1 MIRVAAVIGSF
12 AAALC
17 TGAQAVPV
25 SEAVPWRTATDRVLL
40 AALQAAYPAVSDWTL
55 VPLLGKGQ
63 DERLQ
68 RSPPSHVSVV
78 RLGSRSAVRLS
89 WKQEQRSVHSTVWFA
104 VAGMQNVLTAT
115 SEIRRGSALTPQ
127 LATQSNRDALAA
139 ACTPLVIGEALTDM
153 RARVTLKEGQVIC
166 SQSIEPRPPVTR
178 GEEVI
183 VRAAAGSVTIMAKG
197 VAQQDGLL
205 GQRVR
210 VKNPSNG
217 NTFLAAVSA
226 TAEVV
231 VDE

>member
-1 MIRVAAVIGSF
+1 VTGFF

-17 TGAQAVPV
+17 MTAQAVPV
-25 SEAVPWRTATDRVLL
+25 SDAAPWRVATEEVLL
-40 AALQAAYPAVSDWTL
+40 PALRAAYPEVSDWTL
-55 VPLLGKGQ
+55 TPLLGKGQ

-68 RSPPSHVSVV
+68 RRPPGHVSVV

-104 VAGMQNVLTAT
+104 VAGTQNVLTAVA
-115 SEIRRGSALTPQ
+115 EIRRGSALTPQ
-127 LATQSNRDALAA
+127 LATRSRRDALAV
-139 ACTPLVIGEALTDM
+139 ACMPVVFEQALTGM

-166 SQSIEPRPPVTR
+166 AQSIEPRPPVTR
-178 GEEVI
+178 GEDVV
-183 VRAAAGSVTIMAKG
+183 VRAVAGAVTIMAKG
-197 VAQQDGLL
+197 VAQQDGSL

-226 TAEVV
+226 IAEVV